1 MFPLLLHHLDQ
12 HRNLAEAAR
21 WQEDWLLALITDTG
35 TIVLPALH
43 PLVSVNILPEQTA
56 SCGQAIRVSTSSHL
70 DLVMTKL

>member
-35 TIVLPALH
+35 TIVHCLLFLP
-43 PLVSVNILPEQTA
+43 VQTA
-56 SCGQAIRVSTSSHL
+56 SCGQAIRVCTSSHL